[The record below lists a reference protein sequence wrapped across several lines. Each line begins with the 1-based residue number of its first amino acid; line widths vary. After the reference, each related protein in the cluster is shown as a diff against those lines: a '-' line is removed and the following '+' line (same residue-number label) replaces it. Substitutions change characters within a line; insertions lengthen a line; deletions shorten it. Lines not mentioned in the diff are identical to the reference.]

1 MNRLYLL
8 VPDANAARRLTD
20 ELRQA
25 GLDEHHIHLVAKD
38 HHLLEREHL
47 PEAGLW
53 QRSEFVPAFEKGLAA
68 GGVTGLL
75 AGIAAVTFPPA
86 GLILG
91 GGAVLGTTLF
101 GAGLGA
107 WLAGTLGISQGDD
120 RIRQLEQSV
129 EQGQLLML
137 IDVPE
142 DRSAT
147 FERIVEQYRSV

>member
-38 HHLLEREHL
+38 HHMLEREHL

-53 QRSEFVPAFEKGLAA
+53 QRSEFVPAFDRGLAA

-120 RIRQLEQSV
+120 RIQQLEQSV
-129 EQGQLLML
+129 EQGELLML

-142 DRSAT
+142 ERSAT
-147 FERIVEQYRSV
+147 FEAIVERHRPG